1 MNHPDWL
8 KPIHDPREL
17 RRVVN
22 LIVAEIGKLNPPPR
36 FLAVRGTSGT
46 AIGGAVSLVSDLP
59 LVVVRKD
66 EDDSH
71 AKHYGIVQGMH
82 GTGGYY
88 VIVDD
93 LVDSGNTVQAIASAV
108 KWDHESYT
116 HADHARTECIAVI
129 LYSADQIK
137 KGAIDIDGRTV
148 PLITPN
154 FTPNCFG

>member
-22 LIVAEIGKLNPPPR
+22 LIVAEIGKLNPPPG

-59 LVVVRKD
+59 LAVVRKD
-66 EDDSH
+66 EDNSH
-71 AKHYGIVQGMH
+71 AKHYDTVQGMR

-93 LVDSGNTVQAIASAV
+93 LVDSGDTVRAIAAAV
-108 KWDHESYT
+108 KKDHEQ
-116 HADHARTECIAVI
+116 HMDNAPRTECIAVI

-154 FTPNCFG
+154 YPR

>member
-1 MNHPDWL
+1 VNHPDWL

-22 LIVAEIGKLNPPPR
+22 LIVAEIGRLNPPPR

-108 KWDHESYT
+108 KRDHESY
-116 HADHARTECIAVI
+116 ADNALRTECIAVI
-129 LYSADQIK
+129 LYSADQVRR
-137 KGAIDIDGRTV
+137 GAIDIDGRTV

-154 FTPNCFG
+154 YSR

>member
-1 MNHPDWL
+1 VNHPNWL

-59 LVVVRKD
+59 LVVVRKE

-71 AKHYGIVQGMH
+71 AKHYGTVQGMR

-93 LVDSGNTVQAIASAV
+93 LVDSGNTVQVIASTV
-108 KWDHESYT
+108 KRDHEQNPDS
-116 HADHARTECIAVI
+116 ALRTECIAVI

-154 FTPNCFG
+154 YPR